1 MTLRLFLALLCLPAL
16 SLPASGLAPLG
27 SAAHAA
33 GPAGDDPMAND
44 DPGVIP
50 GVPPGPKPAPE
61 LVASLSIEIGSKI
74 RCPVCQ
80 GLSVADSS
88 SPAAVQ
94 MQRRIRDLVAAG
106 YGEEDIVDFFVERYG
121 EFLLLEPKASDR
133 RNLVIWV
140 GPGLVLGLGLAFA
153 LRTVFAWRKAPDE
166 VPLPS
171 DTGHVAKDKYEQ
183 RLLAELED

>member
-1 MTLRLFLALLCLPAL
+1 MTPILVALWGAVV
-16 SLPASGLAPLG
+16 APP
-27 SAAHAA
+27 SFAA
-33 GPAGDDPMAND
+33 GPVDDPMALD

-50 GVPPGPKPAPE
+50 GIAPGPKPPAEQVVP
-61 LVASLSIEIGSKI
+61 LSYAIGSKI

-106 YGEEDIVDFFVERYG
+106 YGEDDIIDFFVDRYG
-121 EFLLLEPKASDR
+121 EFLLLEPQVDDR
-133 RNLVIWV
+133 RNLLIWI
-140 GPGLVLGLGLAFA
+140 GPGLVFGLGLAMA
-153 LRTVFAWRKAPDE
+153 LRTTFGWRRPPDAGGAAPE
-166 VPLPS
+166 GAP
-171 DTGHVAKDKYEQ
+171 AKDEYER

>member
-1 MTLRLFLALLCLPAL
+1 MTLLLTLFLAVGLSPVAPAL
-16 SLPASGLAPLG
+16 AAAPG
-27 SAAHAA
+27 GA
-33 GPAGDDPMAND
+33 DPMSQD

-50 GVPPGPKPAPE
+50 GVPPGTPPPAEQVGPI
-61 LVASLSIEIGSKI
+61 AIAIGSKI

-106 YGEEDIVDFFVERYG
+106 YGEDEIIDFFVERYG
-121 EFLLLEPKASDR
+121 EFLLLEPTRDA
-133 RNLVIWV
+133 RNLLVWV
-140 GPGLVLGLGLAFA
+140 GPGLAVGLGLALA
-153 LRTVFAWRKAPDE
+153 LRTMFAWRKAPDD

-171 DTGHVAKDKYEQ
+171 DLGQAAKDKYEQ

>member
-1 MTLRLFLALLCLPAL
+1 MTLRLLLALAAAP
-16 SLPASGLAPLG
+16 LAPVA
-27 SAAHAA
+27 SAAEPLGA
-33 GPAGDDPMAND
+33 DPMAQD

-50 GVPPGPKPAPE
+50 GVPPGPKPPPE
-61 LVASLSIEIGSKI
+61 LVAPLSYQIGSKI

-106 YGEEDIVDFFVERYG
+106 YGEDDIVDFFVERYG
-121 EFLLLEPKASDR
+121 EFLLLEPRTSDQ
-133 RNLVIWV
+133 RNLIIWV
-140 GPGLVLGLGLAFA
+140 GPGLVLGLGLALA
-153 LRTVFAWRKAPDE
+153 LRTVFAWRKEPDD

-171 DTGHVAKDKYEQ
+171 DTGHAAKDKYEQ

>member
-1 MTLRLFLALLCLPAL
+1 VTLRLLLALSSPLLA
-16 SLPASGLAPLG
+16 LPASAADPLG
-27 SAAHAA
+27 A
-33 GPAGDDPMAND
+33 DPMAQD

-50 GVPPGPKPAPE
+50 GVPPGTPPPPE
-61 LVASLSIEIGSKI
+61 LVNGLSYEIGSKI

-106 YGEEDIVDFFVERYG
+106 YGEDDIVDFFVERYG
-121 EFLLLEPKASDR
+121 EFLLLEPKQNDG
-133 RNLVIWV
+133 RNLVIWA
-140 GPGLVLGLGLAFA
+140 GPGLVLGLGLALA
-153 LRTVFAWRKAPDE
+153 LRTVFAWRKKPDD

-171 DTGHVAKDKYEQ
+171 DTGHAAKDKYEQ

>member
-1 MTLRLFLALLCLPAL
+1 MLRSLLLWVCLSAAP
-16 SLPASGLAPLG
+16 GLA
-27 SAAHAA
+27 AAAP
-33 GPAGDDPMAND
+33 PAGDDPMAD
-44 DPGVIP
+44 VQGGVIP
-50 GVPPGPKPAPE
+50 GVTPGPPPPPE
-61 LVASLSIEIGSKI
+61 LVGPLSYQIGSKI

-94 MQRRIRDLVAAG
+94 MQRRIRDFVAAG
-106 YGEEDIVDFFVERYG
+106 YHEPEIVDFFVERYG
-121 EFLLLEPKASDR
+121 EFLLLEPMASDQ

-153 LRTVFAWRKAPDE
+153 LRTVFVWRKQPDD

-171 DTGHVAKDKYEQ
+171 DTGQASKDKYEQ